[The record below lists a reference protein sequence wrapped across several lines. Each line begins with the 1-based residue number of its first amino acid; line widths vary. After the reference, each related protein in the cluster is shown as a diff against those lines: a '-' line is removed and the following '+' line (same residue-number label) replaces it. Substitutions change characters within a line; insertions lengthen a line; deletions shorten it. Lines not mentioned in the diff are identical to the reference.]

1 MDAVGPILLAL
12 VLLQQ
17 LLLLPVAAQ
26 AAISKD
32 LVQALPGLAAE
43 LPSRL
48 WSGYIE
54 PSPGHMLHY
63 VFMES
68 WSDRGTAEEK
78 RCIKKQGSE
87 LR

>member
-1 MDAVGPILLAL
+1 MRGLPQ
-12 VLLQQ
+12 LQQ

-68 WSDRGTAEEK
+68 WSDPKADPVAVGILVALLPRLGKLTP
-78 RCIKKQGSE
+78 
-87 LR
+87 